1 MITRVVIEDLT
12 TKSDDSFKNAAARE
26 SVQVALANNSLY
38 FNHKIRQG
46 TNLMDYSQREE
57 LYKKSPEQKK
67 IANRMKNSFTKNSE
81 ETIRSFI
88 TREIPNWNIK
98 FTLLN

>member
-1 MITRVVIEDLT
+1 MIRVVIEDLT
-12 TKSDDSFKNAAARE
+12 TKGDDSFKNVAARE
-26 SVQVALANNSLY
+26 SVQNALTNNSIY
-38 FNHKIRQG
+38 FNHKVRQG

-81 ETIRSFI
+81 ETIKAFI
-88 TREIPNWNIK
+88 KSEIPNWNIK